1 MGRTV
6 DDTDPDLRRR
16 LAAGDRAALAAL
28 YDLHGAMC
36 YRAALVTAGS
46 SSLAEDAVQ
55 EVFMRIARDPARP
68 AAAANLAGYLLRMA
82 QNAAIDLLRIRRH
95 RPLVGDCAAPA
106 DAADHDRDARIAAA
120 LASLPEEQRSVVQL
134 RVWEGRSLEEV
145 GGILGVSPNTVSSR
159 WRYAVE
165 KLTHLLAHEMSA

>member
-1 MGRTV
+1 
-6 DDTDPDLRRR
+6 
-16 LAAGDRAALAAL
+16 
-28 YDLHGAMC
+28 
-36 YRAALVTAGS
+36 
-46 SSLAEDAVQ
+46 
-55 EVFMRIARDPARP
+55 MRIARDPARP
-68 AAAANLAGYLLRMA
+68 AAASNLAGYLLRMA
-82 QNAAIDLLRIRRH
+82 QNAATDLLRLRRH

-106 DAADHDRDARIAAA
+106 EASDHDRDARIAAA

-165 KLTHLLAHEMSA
+165 KLTRLLANEMSA